1 MQCERARELLSAY
14 LDGELSAQERRD
26 VADHVEGC
34 RACSAEA
41 ADFRRIGRT
50 LAETGREPMP
60 KALALRVRANL
71 AREAEAEVGRIA
83 PSFDHRAFDKPLL
96 DKPALVRPSLVSPA
110 AARRPFAARVLLR
123 QAAVIAA
130 ACVLSAMTT
139 WWIVGT
145 AGETYRLEQEVLA
158 AHVRSLLQDSPIQVA
173 SSDSHTVKPWFAGR
187 IDFAPDVKDLAAD
200 GFPLLGG
207 RLDYVGGR
215 RVGAV
220 VYKRRLHTINVFM
233 WPSPSPADAAPTLV
247 ARNGYNMATWTR
259 HGLAYWAVSDVSAS
273 DLAQLV
279 GLL

>member
-1 MQCERARELLSAY
+1 MQCERARELLSPY
-14 LDGELSAQERRD
+14 LDGELSMEERRA
-26 VADHVEGC
+26 VAAHIEGC
-34 RACSAEA
+34 RACSAQA
-41 ADFRRIGRT
+41 ADFQRIGRT
-50 LAETGREPMP
+50 LAEAGREPAP

-71 AREAEAEVGRIA
+71 ARESEAEAGRIA
-83 PSFDHRAFDKPLL
+83 PSFDKR
-96 DKPALVRPSLVSPA
+96 ALVTPASGRPSSALRA
-110 AARRPFAARVLLR
+110 LMR

-130 ACVLSAMTT
+130 ACVLSALAT

-145 AGETYRLEQEVLA
+145 AGEASRLEQEVLA

-173 SSDSHTVKPWFAGR
+173 SSDAHTVKPWFAGR
-187 IDFAPDVKDLAAD
+187 VDFSPDVKDLAAD

-233 WPSPSPADAAPTLV
+233 WPSASSGDAAPRLI
-247 ARNGYNMATWTR
+247 ARNGYNLLAWSR
-259 HGLAYWAVSDVSAS
+259 GGVAYWAVSDLNAG
-273 DLAQLV
+273 DLGQLQ